1 MDDVKQEE
9 PMMFSRYVCM
19 TATVVMGL
27 MFLVGTG
34 CGPKNEGE
42 KVAIQF
48 LQRDLAKAEAEKAA
62 AIAKTQCVAN
72 ANGNKDAIIA
82 CGI

>member
-1 MDDVKQEE
+1 MT
-9 PMMFSRYVCM
+9 FSRQVSM
-19 TATVVMGL
+19 AAVAVMGL

-62 AIAKTQCVAN
+62 ALAKANCMRDAKT
-72 ANGNKDAIIA
+72 DADKLK
-82 CGI
+82 CS